1 MMHEKMS
8 SMLYEEVVFE
18 TKWGEKGKGEIR
30 ILGSGEL
37 GIATPT
43 SVFSFKDIKNI
54 RRVEE

>member
-18 TKWGEKGKGEIR
+18 TKSGERGKGEIR
-30 ILGSGEL
+30 ILGSGKL

-43 SVFSFKDIKNI
+43 SVYSFEDIKNL